1 MDTIYNVGE
10 EIYIKGIIKSIVIDE
25 DGITY
30 DIEYSNARGT
40 IMSSFTKDQIATAH
54 KLAKMYIHAP

>member
-10 EIYIKGIIKSIVIDE
+10 EIYIKGTIQSIVIDE

-30 DIEYSNARGT
+30 EIKYDNVRGT
-40 IMSSFTKDQIATAH
+40 AASSFTKDQIAAVRR
-54 KLAKMYIHAP
+54 LAKMYIH